1 MSVIED
7 YLPENSL
14 IFLGT
19 AGTRFN
25 VINQTR
31 ASGGMVVSLNGVHV
45 AIDPGPGALVAMCSR
60 RPFVDPNRIEAILL
74 THRHIDHSGDVNVMA
89 EAMTGG
95 GRRPGGIIALPSDA
109 LDDEPVIY
117 RYLRSKIGLI
127 HTWKNGNILRLAGV
141 EVTPLK
147 LKHHGVECYGFRF
160 HDPSNPALDWGIVS
174 DTTLTPEINPFFKGC
189 RTMVVNATLLEKVDK
204 IEHLSIPDVAT
215 LIHDI
220 APERLFMT
228 HLGTRIL
235 EGSPERI
242 AASLSKNSTT
252 VTAAYDGMV
261 INLRGVK

>member
-7 YLPENSL
+7 CLPENSL
-14 IFLGT
+14 VFLGT

-31 ASGGMVVSLNGVHV
+31 ASGGMIVSLNGVHV

-60 RPFVDPNRIEAILL
+60 RPFVDPNRIQAILL
-74 THRHIDHSGDVNVMA
+74 THRHIDHSGDINVVA

-95 GRRPGGIIALPSDA
+95 GRRPGGTIALPSDA
-109 LDDEPVIY
+109 VEDEPVIY

-127 HTWKNGNILRLAGV
+127 HTWNDGEVLHLAGMDI
-141 EVTPLK
+141 TPLR

-160 HDPSNPALDWGIVS
+160 HDPVSPDWDWGIIS
-174 DTTLTPEINPFFKGC
+174 DTTLIPEISPFFRGC
-189 RTMVVNATLLEKVDK
+189 RTMVVNATLLEKVDR

-215 LIHDI
+215 IVEDI
-220 APERLFMT
+220 SPERLFMT

-235 EGSPERI
+235 EASPERI
-242 AASLSKNSTT
+242 AVSLSKNGTS
-252 VTAAYDGMV
+252 VTAAYDGLV

>member
-1 MSVIED
+1 MRVIED
-7 YLPENSL
+7 CLTENNL
-14 IFLGT
+14 MFLGT

-31 ASGGMVVSLNGVHV
+31 ASGGMIVSLNGVNV

-60 RPFVDPNRIEAILL
+60 RPFVDPNRIQAILL
-74 THRHIDHSGDVNVMA
+74 THRHIDHSGDVNVVA

-109 LDDEPVIY
+109 LEDEPVIY
-117 RYLRSKIGLI
+117 RYLRNKIGLI
-127 HTWKNGNILRLAGV
+127 HTWREGELLRLAGI
-141 EVTPLK
+141 EVAPLK

-160 HDPSNPALDWGIVS
+160 HDPSDPDWDWGIVS
-174 DTTLTPEINPFFKGC
+174 DTTLTSEIAPFFRGC
-189 RTMVVNATLLEKVDK
+189 RTMVVNATLLEKVER
-204 IEHLSIPDVAT
+204 IEHLSIPDVSN
-215 LIHDI
+215 LIESI

-235 EGSPERI
+235 ENSPERI
-242 AASLSKNSTT
+242 ALSLSRNGTT